1 MFAAAYS
8 LVCRGVMDAI
18 AAARERSRSRDP
30 FDGDGEPAAAQV
42 REALPQA
49 CPESLTQAQ
58 RAKCHMSSRCL
69 GSQLSAH

>member
-8 LVCRGVMDAI
+8 LVCRGVMESI

-30 FDGDGEPAAAQV
+30 SDGDGDGEPAAAQV

-49 CPESLTQAQ
+49 CPGATKIS
-58 RAKCHMSSRCL
+58 M
-69 GSQLSAH
+69 